1 MDRSARGGRTS
12 SPLDRSDISALAASL
27 GTRRLQ
33 RGETAFE
40 SHRPSTGVWIVRS
53 GRPALETD
61 PNGSYHG
68 VLRVLRPGDVDG
80 DIQSLLCT
88 PMAYT
93 ARAVEDS
100 VCLCVAPDRFA
111 RLLRRHPTFTRR
123 WMSSIAER
131 LERSQ
136 DRVAGR
142 SSRSSSTWV

>member
-1 MDRSARGGRTS
+1 M
-12 SPLDRSDISALAASL
+12 
-27 GTRRLQ
+27 
-33 RGETAFE
+33 
-40 SHRPSTGVWIVRS
+40 
-53 GRPALETD
+53 
-61 PNGSYHG
+61 
-68 VLRVLRPGDVDG
+68 LRPGDVDG